1 MSVKRIFS
9 ILLRQ
14 YFLYKSNPIRL
25 ISMFLWPF
33 LTILQWGFLTKYLS
47 SLAEDTFSFI
57 TVILGTVIIY
67 EFMTR
72 IINGIMTTFLED
84 VWSKNFLN
92 IFSSPIKIEEY
103 LLGLVL
109 SSIIMGVVNFFIIS
123 LVSSLFFRY
132 NILSF
137 GFILWILLLNLFLF
151 GVGLG
156 FFITA
161 VIFRLGPAAEWIG
174 WPLPFILA
182 VVSGV
187 FYPISTL
194 PKYLQSIAKIL
205 PTTYIFETMRGIIL
219 KNIEFK
225 FVFYNINISFILST
239 IFLVINYLFFMKIYK
254 QNLKSG
260 VIARFSA
267 FE

>member
-1 MSVKRIFS
+1 MSRKRIFS
-9 ILLRQ
+9 IILRQ
-14 YFLYKSNPIRL
+14 YFLYKSNPIRFV
-25 ISMFLWPF
+25 SMFLWPF

-47 SLAEDTFSFI
+47 TLGKDTFSFI

-72 IINGIMTTFLED
+72 IMNGVMTTFLED

-92 IFSSPIKIEEY
+92 IFSSPIKVEEY

-109 SSIIMGVVNFFIIS
+109 SSVIMGGINFFMISII
-123 LVSSLFFRY
+123 SSLFFKY
-132 NILSF
+132 NILNF
-137 GFILWILLLNLFLF
+137 GFILWILLFNLFLF

-156 FFITA
+156 FFITS
-161 VIFRLGPAAEWIG
+161 VIFKLGPAAEWIG
-174 WPLPFILA
+174 WPLPFMLSII
-182 VVSGV
+182 SGV

-194 PKYLQSIAKIL
+194 PKVLQNIAKIF
-205 PTTYIFETMRGIIL
+205 PTTYVFETMRKIIL
-219 KNIEFK
+219 KNGNFGEI
-225 FVFYNINISFILST
+225 FYNIKVSFLLST
-239 IFLVINYLFFMKIYK
+239 IFLILNYLFFIKIYK

-260 VIARFSA
+260 AIARFSA